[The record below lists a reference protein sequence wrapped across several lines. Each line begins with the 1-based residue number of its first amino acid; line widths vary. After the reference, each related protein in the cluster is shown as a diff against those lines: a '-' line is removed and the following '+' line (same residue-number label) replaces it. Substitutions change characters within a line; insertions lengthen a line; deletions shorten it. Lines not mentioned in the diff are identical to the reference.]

1 MQRFAPAGLM
11 ALGCLMSVATPSAA
25 ADVTLYGRVDLDAEI
40 QKGPKGSTAQETDNA
55 SRWGMRGQEDLGNGM
70 KAVFGL
76 EQGFNANDGT
86 AVTPHRRCGTAG

>member
-40 QKGPKGSTAQETDNA
+40 QRARRAPPRRRPT
-55 SRWGMRGQEDLGNGM
+55 
-70 KAVFGL
+70 
-76 EQGFNANDGT
+76 
-86 AVTPHRRCGTAG
+86 TPHAGACAARKTWATA